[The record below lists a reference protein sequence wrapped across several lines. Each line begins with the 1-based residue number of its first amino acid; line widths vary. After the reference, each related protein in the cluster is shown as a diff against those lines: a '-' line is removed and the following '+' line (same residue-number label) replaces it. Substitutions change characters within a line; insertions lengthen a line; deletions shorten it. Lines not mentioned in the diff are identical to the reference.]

1 MSLNV
6 FLAPEL
12 EQSIAL
18 HIVMS
23 RYGIA
28 SEVMRAALHLPERTE
43 PREDGPLAR
52 RGRDVGTPH
61 NPERT

>member
-6 FLAPEL
+6 FLAPEMG
-12 EQSIAL
+12 QPIAL
-18 HIVMS
+18 HVAVG
-23 RYGIA
+23 RYGVS

-43 PREDGPLAR
+43 PRKDTPAQREP
-52 RGRDVGTPH
+52 DVGTPH

>member
-1 MSLNV
+1 MSLNI
-6 FLAPEL
+6 FLAPEMG
-12 EQSIAL
+12 QSIAL
-18 HIVMS
+18 HVAVG

-28 SEVMRAALHLPERTE
+28 SEVMRAALHLPERPE
-43 PREDGPLAR
+43 PRKDAPAQ